1 MAGSWPRRFAAL
13 LAAAGAAACLVS
25 GASAAPRH
33 PAASLSALERG
44 VYADINTLR
53 ISHDLPALRLSGS
66 LTDAARA
73 HSQEMETDGYF
84 AHNSF
89 DGTLFWKRIQR
100 FYSATNFGFWSVGE
114 NLLWSSPDIDA
125 QRALT
130 MWLASPEH
138 RKNLLDPHWREIG
151 VSAVHE
157 AHAPGVFNGLDV
169 TIVTTDFGVR
179 H

>member
-1 MAGSWPRRFAAL
+1 MAGSWPRRFAAV
-13 LAAAGAAACLVS
+13 LAAAGAAACLAS

-53 ISHDLPALRLSGS
+53 VSHDLPALRLSGS

-89 DGTLFWKRIQR
+89 DGTLFWK
-100 FYSATNFGFWSVGE
+100 V
-114 NLLWSSPDIDA
+114 SSGNARQGMPPFSYLPEA
-125 QRALT
+125 QRWQLVL
-130 MWLASPEH
+130 WLRTQA
-138 RKNLLDPHWREIG
+138 RK
-151 VSAVHE
+151 
-157 AHAPGVFNGLDV
+157 
-169 TIVTTDFGVR
+169 
-179 H
+179 